1 MPMTSRE
8 RVEAALRHQAPDRT
22 PVFEYVLLSPL
33 ADRLLGRAYA
43 VDEQHWTKIVDA
55 LGWEGAVRQMAVDR
69 LDLARLLGHDMMYVW
84 PNPLPG
90 EDATVAYKAV
100 KWGANLA
107 PSWVGNG
114 VFLLTTLLGAYKARR
129 KGKEFQVV
137 AQSVDRGFRYLD
149 KQKDLVVKA
158 IKAKKYS
165 HAIELLADAEGFNEV
180 IGAFAKGSKLYE
192 SIKADVKKAKKK
204 DN

>member
-1 MPMTSRE
+1 MRRAILVSALFAIVSM
-8 RVEAALRHQAPDRT
+8 VCGCAALDM
-22 PVFEYVLLSPL
+22 L
-33 ADRLLGRAYA
+33 ADS
-43 VDEQHWTKIVDA
+43 V
-55 LGWEGAVRQMAVDR
+55 GA
-69 LDLARLLGHDMMYVW
+69 
-84 PNPLPG
+84 PLPG

-107 PSWVGNG
+107 PAWVGNG